1 MSQNKPII
9 SFFPDWSAGN
19 PYQKLLYKS
28 LEPYNIVA
36 KGYHGLQF
44 TLRWLIK
51 NKRARH
57 ILHFHWLYGVYD
69 PRCNQKHLRIKVLL
83 FALKVILARLLGY
96 NIWWTVH
103 NITPHE
109 KVYQKTDIW
118 LNTLMA
124 KICHRL
130 IVHCQKAKQF
140 VSKQWQCPESKISVI
155 EHGSYYQYYPDTI
168 ERSKARKLCGLK
180 TKGFTFLFFGMVKE
194 YKGIPN
200 LIRAFTQLQHDL
212 PDAHLVIA
220 GKPLNSDTTNLLINY
235 VQNENI
241 HLFLEQ
247 IPDEKIQIFFK
258 AADIVVLPFT
268 DILTSGSAILALSFG
283 KAIILPNTG
292 CLPELINDK
301 TGFLFDNDDGLLKV
315 MRDAVN
321 TPTEILWEMN
331 EQALNTAKSL
341 SWDNIASKYID
352 ALANENF

>member
-1 MSQNKPII
+1 MNQKKTVI
-9 SFFPDWSAGN
+9 SFFPDWSVGN

-44 TLRWLIK
+44 TLRWVIK

-57 ILHFHWLYGVYD
+57 ILHFHWLYGAYD
-69 PRCNQKHLRIKVLL
+69 PRCNKKHLRIKVIL

-96 NIWWTVH
+96 KIWWTVH

-109 KVYQKTDIW
+109 NAYRETDSW
-118 LNTLMA
+118 LNKLMA
-124 KICHRL
+124 KNCQRV
-130 IVHCQKAKQF
+130 IVHCKKTKQF
-140 VSKQWQCPESKISVI
+140 VCNQWQRPESKVSVI
-155 EHGSYYQYYPDTI
+155 EHGSYYQFYPDTI
-168 ERSKARKLCGLK
+168 ERQKARELCGLK
-180 TKGFTFLFFGMVKE
+180 TNGFTFLFFGMVKE

-200 LIRAFTQLQHDL
+200 LIKAFCQLQQDL
-212 PDAHLVIA
+212 PDIHLVIA
-220 GKPLNSDTTNLLINY
+220 GKPLNSDTANKIINSA
-235 VQNENI
+235 QNKNI

-247 IPDEKIQIFFK
+247 IPDENIQIFFK
-258 AADIVVLPFT
+258 AADIVILPFT

-301 TGFLFDNDDGLLKV
+301 TGFLFDNHEGLLKA
-315 MRDAVN
+315 MKDAVN
-321 TPTEILWEMN
+321 TPKEILLEMN
-331 EQALNTAKSL
+331 KQALNAAKRL